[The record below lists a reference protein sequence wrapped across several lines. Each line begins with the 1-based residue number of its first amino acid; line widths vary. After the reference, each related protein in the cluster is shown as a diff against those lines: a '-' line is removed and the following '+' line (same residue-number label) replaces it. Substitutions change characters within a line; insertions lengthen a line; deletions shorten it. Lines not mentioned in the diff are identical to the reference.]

1 MVRTERT
8 SSAMSRPTRLPSTVG
23 TLSTLFLNRD
33 MAIFEDYTNTY
44 AVPRLKFVVADC
56 QHMRVPVTVGSF
68 AHEDAMQLF
77 WPPFDGE
84 HVVF

>member
-1 MVRTERT
+1 
-8 SSAMSRPTRLPSTVG
+8 MSRPTRLPSTVG
-23 TLSTLFLNRD
+23 TLSTLRYGHILGLH
-33 MAIFEDYTNTY
+33 NTY
-44 AVPRLKFVVADC
+44 AVPRLKCLVADC
-56 QHMRVPVTVGSF
+56 QHMRVPVTVGSL

>member
-8 SSAMSRPTRLPSTVG
+8 SSAMSCPTRLPSTVG

-33 MAIFEDYTNTY
+33 MAIHNTY
-44 AVPRLKFVVADC
+44 AVPRLKFLVADC
-56 QHMRVPVTVGSF
+56 QHMRVPVTVGSL